1 MTARQRWTLI
11 AAILASG
18 IVFLD
23 STVVTVALPQI
34 GEDLTTARF
43 GILEAQSYVY
53 SGYLLALAS
62 LLVLA
67 GALTDFYGR
76 RRGFAI
82 GLVGFA
88 AASILCG
95 LAFSMEALIV
105 FRILQGAADAFLVP
119 GSLAIITAAFD
130 EEQQGRAF
138 GIWAGASA
146 VTTILGPLA
155 GGVLVDLAS
164 WRAAFFINIPLLA
177 LALWATLRRVDESR
191 GENASGRFDWVGA
204 AIVATAVGGLGFG
217 AIRGQESQWQDAA
230 ALISIGLGVV
240 ALVAMPIWIV
250 RSPHPLVQPSLFRS
264 RNFTVVNVA
273 TLLIYGAMYVVFY
286 FVPLYLQG
294 VLGYNAA
301 AAGIALASSMVLIAL
316 FSPRFGR
323 LAGIHGARWFM
334 TAGSAVMAAGL
345 LWFTRIPV
353 AAAAWEVDLG
363 SPSSLVPPSSV
374 VFDVLPA
381 MAVFGVGAMMLVAPL
396 TTALMTSVPAS
407 HSGVASPVNNA
418 ISRVGSQ
425 LAAAVI
431 FIVANSIFFGTLAE
445 RAPEIDTSAQ
455 STREAFSP
463 LNPPAPGTPPAQVAA
478 AAEASTDAFSF
489 AMAVA
494 AGLLAAGTGVSALGV
509 RNLPRP
515 VAVRHEKTHVPGP
528 VLPCPPLDV
537 DCLPAATGAT
547 RA

>member
-53 SGYLLALAS
+53 SGYLFALAS

-250 RSPHPLVQPSLFRS
+250 RSPPSSGAAFLVPFSELHGRECCDALDLWGDVRGLLFRAALLAGRARLQRSS
-264 RNFTVVNVA
+264 RRHCTRLFDGSDRFVLAAVREAGRHSRRKMVHDGGFGGHGCRAVVVHEDPGRCPQPGRWIWGPRRA
-273 TLLIYGAMYVVFY
+273 WF
-286 FVPLYLQG
+286 PLR
-294 VLGYNAA
+294 
-301 AAGIALASSMVLIAL
+301 ASSLTCY
-316 FSPRFGR
+316 R
-323 LAGIHGARWFM
+323 RWP
-334 TAGSAVMAAGL
+334 SS
-345 LWFTRIPV
+345 
-353 AAAAWEVDLG
+353 AWE
-363 SPSSLVPPSSV
+363 
-374 VFDVLPA
+374 
-381 MAVFGVGAMMLVAPL
+381 
-396 TTALMTSVPAS
+396 
-407 HSGVASPVNNA
+407 
-418 ISRVGSQ
+418 R
-425 LAAAVI
+425 
-431 FIVANSIFFGTLAE
+431 
-445 RAPEIDTSAQ
+445 
-455 STREAFSP
+455 
-463 LNPPAPGTPPAQVAA
+463 
-478 AAEASTDAFSF
+478 
-489 AMAVA
+489 
-494 AGLLAAGTGVSALGV
+494 
-509 RNLPRP
+509 
-515 VAVRHEKTHVPGP
+515 
-528 VLPCPPLDV
+528 
-537 DCLPAATGAT
+537 
-547 RA
+547 